1 VKLISNLTSD
11 DSKKA
16 AVALTQGNLVVF
28 PTETVY
34 GIGADASNS
43 QAINRIYRIKNRP
56 NSSPLIVH
64 ISNIRNLS
72 YWATDVPNYA
82 KTLGDTFWPGPMTL
96 ILKRS
101 TGVSDLLT
109 GGQSSVGIRVPSNR
123 IAQDLLLEFENL
135 GGLGI
140 AAPSANRHGEVSA
153 TTADAAQE
161 VFGDE
166 GISGDLILN
175 GGSCEYG
182 IESTIINCTDASPSI
197 LRPGVITPELIEV
210 YTGITCNPS
219 KNSNGV
225 IAPGMLLKHYAPQTK
240 IVINQLPE
248 KGDGLIAGGDF
259 LTPPGV
265 VRIASPKNL
274 FEYAKTLYQ
283 SFEKADSLKVK
294 RLCIYLPDSES
305 GIAEA
310 IKDRVLKAASR

>member
-1 VKLISNLTSD
+1 VKLISNPTSD

-34 GIGADASNS
+34 GIGADASNA

-64 ISNIRNLS
+64 ISTIRNLF
-72 YWATDVPNYA
+72 YWASSVPNYA
-82 KTLGDTFWPGPMTL
+82 QTLAETFWPGPMTL
-96 ILKRS
+96 ILKRG

-123 IAQDLLLEFENL
+123 IAQELLLEFENL

-140 AAPSANRHGEVSA
+140 AAPSANKHGEVSA
-153 TTADAAQE
+153 TTAHAVQE
-161 VFGDE
+161 AFGDE
-166 GISGDLILN
+166 GINGDLILN
-175 GGSCEYG
+175 GGTCEYG

-219 KNSNGV
+219 KISNGV
-225 IAPGMLLKHYAPQTK
+225 IAPGMSLKHYAPQTK
-240 IVINQLPE
+240 ILINHLPE
-248 KGDGLIAGGDF
+248 KGDGLIAEGNF
-259 LTPPGV
+259 PTPPGV
-265 VRIASPKNL
+265 VRISSPKNL

-294 RLCIYLPDSES
+294 SLCIYLPESES
-305 GIAEA
+305 GIAVA

>member
-1 VKLISNLTSD
+1 VKLISNPTSD

-64 ISNIRNLS
+64 ISNIRNLIH
-72 YWATDVPNYA
+72 WASDVPNYA

-175 GGSCEYG
+175 GGTCEYG

-219 KNSNGV
+219 KNSHGV
-225 IAPGMLLKHYAPQTK
+225 IAPGMSLKHYAPQTK
-240 IVINQLPE
+240 ILINQLPE

-259 LTPPGV
+259 PTPPGV